1 MVTASGLLDRTPL
14 APLPADDTVG
24 EIASFG
30 LRQTGQLDKANA
42 DKAGAVRLG
51 ETCEKYQQQA
61 IERAKQ
67 RNRLWRKVF

>member
-1 MVTASGLLDRTPL
+1 MVTASGLLEPTPL

-42 DKAGAVRLG
+42 DKAGAQRLG
-51 ETCEKYQQQA
+51 DKCHEWQQKALEKS
-61 IERAKQ
+61 RK
-67 RNRLWRKVF
+67 RNQPWWRF